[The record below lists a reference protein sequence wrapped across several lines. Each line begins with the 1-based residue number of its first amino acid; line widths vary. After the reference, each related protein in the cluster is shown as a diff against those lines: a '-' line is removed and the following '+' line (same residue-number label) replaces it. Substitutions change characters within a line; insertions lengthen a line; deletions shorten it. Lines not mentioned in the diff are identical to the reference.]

1 MIRTSR
7 QTQRQMTKEEQNELI
22 ALMANRLLN
31 QLTLVQIIEFA
42 KEGSIAMAHQQV
54 ADMSDEDKAKNL
66 EMLRKDQQRMQAG
79 GA

>member
-1 MIRTSR
+1 
-7 QTQRQMTKEEQNELI
+7 MTEKEQNELT

-42 KEGSIAMAHQQV
+42 KEGSIAMAHQQI

-66 EMLRKDQQRMQAG
+66 EMLRKDQLRIQQG

>member
-1 MIRTSR
+1 
-7 QTQRQMTKEEQNELI
+7 MTKEEQNELI

>member
-1 MIRTSR
+1 
-7 QTQRQMTKEEQNELI
+7 MTEKEQNELT

-42 KEGSIAMAHQQV
+42 KEGSIAMAHQQI

-66 EMLRKDQQRMQAG
+66 EMLRKDQLRMQQG

>member
-1 MIRTSR
+1 
-7 QTQRQMTKEEQNELI
+7 MTEKEQNELT

-42 KEGSIAMAHQQV
+42 KEGSIAMAHQQI
-54 ADMSDEDKAKNL
+54 ADMSDEDKTKNL
-66 EMLRKDQQRMQAG
+66 EMLRKDQLRMQQG

>member
-1 MIRTSR
+1 
-7 QTQRQMTKEEQNELI
+7 MTEKEKNELT

-42 KEGSIAMAHQQV
+42 KEGSIAMAHKQIS
-54 ADMSDEDKAKNL
+54 DMSDEDKAKNL
-66 EMLRKDQQRMQAG
+66 EMLRKDQIRMQQG